1 MTIVGEV
8 VRANGYGA
16 NHRVIGHSLQLGAKI
31 STDQVI

>member
-16 NHRVIGHSLQLGAKI
+16 NHRVIGHSLWLGAKI
-31 STDQVI
+31 STDQVL